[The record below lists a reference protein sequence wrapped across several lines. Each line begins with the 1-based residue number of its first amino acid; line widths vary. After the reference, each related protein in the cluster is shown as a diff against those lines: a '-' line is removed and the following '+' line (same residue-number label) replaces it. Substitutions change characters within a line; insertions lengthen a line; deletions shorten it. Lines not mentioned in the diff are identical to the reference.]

1 MILSGGGHP
10 QLPGPQVFETEHN
23 TVASFP
29 KQNTILRFYFRN
41 KTQDRSFISETKHH
55 CIQEQVF

>member
-1 MILSGGGHP
+1 MILSSGGHP

-23 TVASFP
+23 TAASFP
-29 KQNTILRFYFRN
+29 KQNTILQFHFRN
-41 KTQDRSFISETKHH
+41 KTPYCGFISETKHH